1 MKQKI
6 GRCERLIRFIGREVG
21 GPVLPPTRKRNDQA
35 YNQNSRGGL
44 GRGWP
49 GGSPWI
55 LGTGFWGVAIRE
67 SLEYNGESSAPLST
81 FWGGFVVHREGSVPQ
96 SQCGCQERACHRHS
110 GCMGVVG
117 NSLVELDAVARAL
130 EVALRH
136 GLPGKASHPGTLVD
150 PRDGWLQRN
159 PFSWVNLYFPNA
171 AMVDRGIK
179 AIG

>member
-35 YNQNSRGGL
+35 YNQNSRGVL
-44 GRGWP
+44 GRGGWP

-81 FWGGFVVHREGSVPQ
+81 FWGGFVHRGGSVPQ
-96 SQCGCQERACHRHS
+96 SQCGWERA
-110 GCMGVVG
+110 
-117 NSLVELDAVARAL
+117 
-130 EVALRH
+130 
-136 GLPGKASHPGTLVD
+136 GLPDTVVLHGSSGEFPSGTRCCGQGLGGCIET
-150 PRDGWLQRN
+150 RLAGQGLTSRN
-159 PFSWVNLYFPNA
+159 SC
-171 AMVDRGIK
+171 
-179 AIG
+179 